1 VKVLLDEMLPIGVRQ
16 LLPEYQVMTA
26 AYVGLAGVSN
36 GEMISRAI
44 SDGFDVIVSLDRGI
58 PHQQNLDRYAV
69 GFVLIPHNDIERIR
83 AYAEALSE
91 AVATISPVRVVR
103 IADQPMTG
111 A

>member
-1 VKVLLDEMLPIGVRQ
+1 MKVLLDEMLPIGVRQ
-16 LLPEYQVMTA
+16 LLPEHQVMTA

-58 PHQQNLDRYAV
+58 PHQQNLGRYAV

-83 AYAEALSE
+83 AYAEVLSE
-91 AVATISPVRVVR
+91 AVATITPGRVVR
-103 IADQPMTG
+103 IADHP
-111 A
+111 